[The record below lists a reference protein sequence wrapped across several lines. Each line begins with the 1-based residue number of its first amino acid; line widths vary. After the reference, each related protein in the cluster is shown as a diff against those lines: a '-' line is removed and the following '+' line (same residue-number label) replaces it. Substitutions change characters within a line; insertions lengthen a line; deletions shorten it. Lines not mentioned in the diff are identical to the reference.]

1 MKKHSFTL
9 IELLVVIAII
19 AILAAILMP
28 ALQQARERAN
38 ATSCIS
44 NLKQLA
50 SLGQQYADSHKGLW
64 CGVNGNK
71 IPGAWIHQLG
81 LAGLSAV
88 PSSVNDV
95 PKSLRCPTV
104 PVLESR
110 SDVFQGYASIYN
122 NGTSYDPW
130 FGILLSD
137 PGYDKGFRDLSGLQ
151 PTGFVKN
158 LSPSERV
165 WFADGVCVDGSGQ
178 IMLFPQNAS
187 LTTNSVSRPAPI
199 HGGRANFATI
209 AGNTVAITMDEV
221 NRYYGAMTIASGGLL
236 VHYSRNLEVYMEPA
250 DGGFVAKVSPD
261 PRNP

>member
-1 MKKHSFTL
+1 MKKQSFTL

-19 AILAAILMP
+19 AILAAILLP

-44 NLKQLA
+44 NLKQLT
-50 SLGQQYADSHKGLW
+50 SLGQQYADSHKNLW
-64 CGVNGNK
+64 CGINGST
-71 IPGAWIHQLG
+71 IPGSWIYQLG
-81 LAGLSAV
+81 VSGLSAV
-88 PSSVNDV
+88 PATVDDV
-95 PKSLRCPTV
+95 PKSLRCPTI

-110 SDVFQGYASIYN
+110 NDVFQGYSSIYN

-165 WFADGVCVDGSGQ
+165 WFTDGACPDGSGQ
-178 IMLFPQNAS
+178 IMLYPENKS
-187 LTTNSVSRPAPI
+187 LDNTSVSRPAPI
-199 HGGRANFATI
+199 HSGRANLATV
-209 AGNTVAITMDEV
+209 AGNTVSITMDEV
-221 NRYYGAMTIASGGLL
+221 NKYYGAMTVASGGLT

-250 DGGFVAKVSPD
+250 DNGFVAKVTPD